1 MVTSYRPADPLKED
15 SSVLR
20 TVRTQSDVPTLHR
33 EWSVYRLRVLAAR
46 AAMLANELERTKP
59 KEEGVVEDKMK
70 EFVQDQMAYM
80 AHTVSEMVD
89 PVERVRTDTRKTF
102 LDWAARQEEVPSS
115 A

>member
-46 AAMLANELERTKP
+46 AAMLADQLERNKP
-59 KEEGVVEDKMK
+59 KVEGIVESALE
-70 EFVQDQMAYM
+70 EFVREQTAYLS
-80 AHTVSEMVD
+80 HTVSEMVD
-89 PVERVRTDTRKTF
+89 PVDRVRTDTRKSF
-102 LDWAARQEEVPSS
+102 LEWMARQDSTPLSV
-115 A
+115 